1 MVLNYLRI
9 GEIATRCGVTIDT
22 LRYYER
28 IGLLARASRT
38 SGGFRLFD
46 HTAIERVLFIKEAQ
60 ELGFSLHEIKELL
73 TTGGVEECRH
83 VRDLLKLKISE
94 LDIRLEALKKFRRTL
109 SRQLSACEDELRLHG
124 VEACCPVVVTTKK
137 RAESK

>member
-60 ELGFSLHEIKELL
+60 ELGFSLDEIKELL
-73 TTGGVEECRH
+73 TTGGVEECKH
-83 VRDLLKLKISE
+83 VRDLLKLKIRMA
-94 LDIRLEALKKFRRTL
+94 IFV
-109 SRQLSACEDELRLHG
+109 SRSGGSISAISPHS
-124 VEACCPVVVTTKK
+124 K
-137 RAESK
+137 RE